1 MSIDLS
7 SQTRIDIPDLSGITH
22 EELEAFL
29 IGRGQPRYRASQIM
43 KWIHQDLV
51 ESFEPMTNLSKTLR
65 AELAQSALIGRLE
78 TVSTQSSHDK
88 TTKFLFRLSD
98 GLHIESVLIPETD
111 HDTLCVSTQVGCAM
125 GCKICR
131 TSKMGLLRNL
141 TAGEIVGQLLAVRKN
156 RSDSRITNVVFMGM
170 GEPLAN
176 FDETVR
182 AIRILTHPSGP
193 QVSWRRLTV
202 STCGIAPKILQLG
215 STVRAK
221 LAVSLNAVTDEQ
233 RDFIMPV
240 NRSFPLARLIAA
252 LRAYP
257 LPRRDRITIEYVMI
271 DGVNDSDS
279 DARGLVR
286 LLNPIRAKVN
296 LIPFNDEMSTLFKTP
311 SPARVAAFQDILMS
325 RSLVAIIR
333 KSRGR
338 DILAACGQLA
348 AQHGSAPCD

>member
-1 MSIDLS
+1 M
-7 SQTRIDIPDLSGITH
+7 TH
-22 EELEAFL
+22 EEMETFL
-29 IGRGQPRYRASQIM
+29 IRRGQPKYRAAQIM
-43 KWIHQDLV
+43 KWIHQGLV
-51 ESFEPMTNLSKTLR
+51 ESFESMTNLSKSLR
-65 AELAQSALIGRLE
+65 AELGEEVSIGRLE
-78 TVSTQSSHDK
+78 PVSTQTSFDK
-88 TTKFLFRLSD
+88 TTKFLFGLSD

-131 TSKMGLLRNL
+131 TAKMGLIRNL
-141 TAGEIVGQLLAVRKN
+141 TAGEIVGQLLAIRKY
-156 RSDSRITNVVFMGM
+156 RPDSRITNVVFMGM

-176 FDETVR
+176 FEETVR
-182 AIRILTHPSGP
+182 AIRIFSHPAGP

-202 STCGIAPKILQLG
+202 STCGIAPKILKLG

-240 NRSFPLARLIAA
+240 NRSFPLSRLMAA

-271 DGVNDSDS
+271 DGVNDSDA
-279 DARGLVR
+279 DARQLVR

-296 LIPFNDEMSTLFKTP
+296 LIPFNDELSTLFKTP

-348 AQHGSAPCD
+348 AQHGSASCE

>member
-1 MSIDLS
+1 M
-7 SQTRIDIPDLSGITH
+7 RPAIPDLSGMTF
-22 EELEAFL
+22 EDLEGFL
-29 IGRGQPRYRASQIM
+29 KDHGQPKYRAAQIM
-43 KWIHQDLV
+43 KWIHQGLS
-51 ESFEPMTNLSKTLR
+51 ESFEPMTNLSKSLR
-65 AELAQSALIGRLE
+65 AELANVATIGRLE
-78 TVSTQSSHDK
+78 VVSSLVSTDR
-88 TTKFLFRLSD
+88 TEKFLFRLSD
-98 GLHIESVLIPETD
+98 GLHIESVLIPEAD

-131 TSKMGLLRNL
+131 TAGMGFVRNL
-141 TAGEIVGQLLAVRKN
+141 RAGEIVGQLLAVRRN
-156 RSDSRITNVVFMGM
+156 VPGTRITNVVFMGM

-176 FDETVR
+176 FENVVS
-182 AIRILTHPSGP
+182 AIRIMTHPNGP

-202 STCGIAPKILQLG
+202 STSGIVPKIKQLG

-233 RDFIMPV
+233 RNFIMPV
-240 NRSFPLARLIAA
+240 NRSYPLSSLMEALIS
-252 LRAYP
+252 YP

-271 DGVNDSDS
+271 DGFNDSDA
-279 DARGLVR
+279 DARRLVR

-296 LIPFNDEMSTLFKTP
+296 LIPFNDEMSTDFRTP
-311 SPARVAAFQDILMS
+311 SPQRVSAFQDILMS

-348 AQHGSAPCD
+348 GRHGSNAGE